1 MMMPMTT
8 RSDTKNEKR
17 EKFLLHLCC
26 APCAPHPLRE
36 LKKEFDL
43 TLFYYNPNIHPEAE
57 YLARQEEVKKLA
69 EIEKL
74 PLLIGEYRHEE
85 WFEMTK
91 GMEDEPEKG
100 ARCEL
105 CISERL
111 EVSARKA
118 EELGIGRFGAVLSV
132 SPHKDVYMINEAG
145 QRAGSAGGV
154 EFYEADFKKK
164 EGFKISSR
172 ISRELGFKRQDYCG
186 CAYSMRERE
195 KREQQS

>member
-1 MMMPMTT
+1 MTT
-8 RSDTKNEKR
+8 TDDDDSKKEP
-17 EKFLLHLCC
+17 FLLHLCC

-57 YLARQEEVKKLA
+57 YLARLDEVKKLA

-74 PLLIGEYRHEE
+74 PLIVGEYRHEK

-91 GMEDEPEKG
+91 GLEDEPERG
-100 ARCEL
+100 ERCRL

-118 EELGIGRFGAVLSV
+118 KELGIGRFGAVLSV

-145 QRAGSAGGV
+145 KRAGSAGGV
-154 EFYEADFKKK
+154 EFYEANFKKK
-164 EGFKISSR
+164 EGFKISSK
-172 ISRELGFKRQDYCG
+172 ISRELGFERQDYCG
-186 CAYSMRERE
+186 CAYSLRDRD
-195 KREQQS
+195 KRQQKS